1 MDVELLSR
9 MVGELIVDHDQVG
22 LPGVGTF
29 VAEVTPATFS
39 DKGYTINPPYRRLSF
54 HPSRLEDTLLVDF
67 YAKSNGIDR
76 DAAKAYIIQFLAE
89 LKAVL
94 KDRKTIVF
102 PGLGRLRATK
112 ENNFFFVADE
122 DLDIFPEGFGL
133 KTVSLKTHPD
143 LQREEVEINV
153 STPIVES
160 PAEAADSSPEVV
172 AGANPVEAIAEN
184 PEVPAEASPVEAAV
198 AEAPVEASPEI
209 AADANTVEASPEIA
223 AEVNPA
229 EAVEPNSEM
238 PAEVTPEE
246 AVEASP
252 VAVAETEAAP
262 AVEAPVAAAVPAE
275 MPAEVNPEKIPAEAK
290 PVEANAGRKGRK
302 RLHWL
307 VVLLIV
313 LASTAVVL
321 LLVFFVLA
329 QAAPDFIDSI
339 LYTPEELR
347 IINY

>member
-172 AGANPVEAIAEN
+172 AGANPVEANPAEAIAEN
-184 PEVPAEASPVEAAV
+184 PEVPAEASPV
-198 AEAPVEASPEI
+198 
-209 AADANTVEASPEIA
+209 
-223 AEVNPA
+223 

>member
-172 AGANPVEAIAEN
+172 AGANPVEANPAEAIAEN

-238 PAEVTPEE
+238 
-246 AVEASP
+246 
-252 VAVAETEAAP
+252 
-262 AVEAPVAAAVPAE
+262 
-275 MPAEVNPEKIPAEAK
+275 PAEAK

>member
-172 AGANPVEAIAEN
+172 AGANPVEAN
-184 PEVPAEASPVEAAV
+184 PAEAI
-198 AEAPVEASPEI
+198 PEI

-321 LLVFFVLA
+321 LLVFFGLA